1 MKQKSNEPSYPKG
14 RAPIRPE
21 LLAAKLAAI
30 RNYEYPKLLA
40 QMSANSRLAEMLWF
54 LQAMSLRPGG
64 LLKFVEDLVAEFPE
78 RLGTPTMLA
87 AKSENYRTSE
97 KLAIFYELPKAY
109 RPYIKQEG
117 DNYGVTE
124 EILGKLKTQEG
135 AKLDASDRRA
145 IESAVKEMDAEFFR
159 AICRQGALEKLP
171 EYFTALCTEE
181 GRAFGEWESRE
192 VRDEALAASYDDS
205 DGNERFGRLF
215 AQQAGIAPQP
225 IPAGSVWFFQDVMG
239 ALVQFMD
246 RAAVKV
252 KQRLAMTE
260 VAKLI
265 FDRLDYALAEK
276 VMVLIKGGSRFGK
289 TEAFSAWADMRPG
302 LARLVRVPCDNSMA
316 SFFKRIGEA
325 LGIDCSYGSNP
336 SRLKERV
343 EYIIQHS
350 GLFLLLDEAHFLAP
364 MNFTETTSPHRLN
377 WVRTE
382 VVDRHLPLAI
392 SVTPQAFKGAIDRFV
407 NKTRYDMTQFFG
419 RDFLPCV
426 LPEVLSEADLIAV
439 ARIHFPMLGDNALGY
454 IANEARLSQN
464 YLQAVEAIARY
475 TRFLAGKRGG
485 AVRLKDVET
494 AVSEVL
500 SRNPTIAE
508 QRTAGAQVDLQEA
521 APRVTRTAAGR
532 RVNEALKPV
541 SRGLQT
547 AGMDTDPEGA
557 FDSRALLG
565 AGARKV
571 EADLVPMEA

>member
-1 MKQKSNEPSYPKG
+1 MNQKSNEPSYPKG

-21 LLAAKLAAI
+21 LLAGKLAAI
-30 RNYEYPKLLA
+30 RNYEYPELLD
-40 QMSANSRLAEMLWF
+40 QMTANPRLVETLWF

-64 LLKFVEDLVAEFPE
+64 LLKFVEELLAEFPE
-78 RLGTPTMLA
+78 RLGTPTMLE
-87 AKSENYRTSE
+87 AKSENYRISE
-97 KLAIFYELPKAY
+97 KLAVFYELPSGY
-109 RPYIKQEG
+109 RPYIKLG
-117 DNYGVTE
+117 RDGVRGAILADMTAE
-124 EILGKLKTQEG
+124 EV
-135 AKLDASDRRA
+135 AKMDASDRRA
-145 IESAVKEMDAEFFR
+145 IESVVKEMDAASFR
-159 AICRQGALEKLP
+159 KICRRAALQQLP
-171 EYFTALCTEE
+171 EYFTALCTEK
-181 GRAFGEWESRE
+181 GREFGEVESGEDKAESLLRAMADFDE
-192 VRDEALAASYDDS
+192 DAVVR
-205 DGNERFGRLF
+205 F
-215 AQQAGIAPQP
+215 AQKAKITPQP
-225 IPAGSVWFFQDVMG
+225 IPAGSVWFFHDVMG

-246 RAAVKV
+246 RSAVKV

-276 VMVLIKGGSRFGK
+276 VMVRIEGGSRFGK
-289 TEAFSAWADMRPG
+289 TEALSAWVDMRPG

-350 GLFLLLDEAHFLAP
+350 GLFLVLDEAHFLAP

-407 NKTRYDMTQFFG
+407 KKTRYDMTQFFG
-419 RDFLPCV
+419 REFLPCV

-439 ARIHFPMLGDNALGY
+439 ARIHFPELGANALGY

-464 YLQAVEAIARY
+464 YLQAVEAIARR
-475 TRFLAGKRGG
+475 TRFLTSKRGG
-485 AVRLKDVET
+485 AVRLKDIET

-500 SRNPTIAE
+500 VRNTVSPDQGADAVQIDSQE
-508 QRTAGAQVDLQEA
+508 VDSRTASASAE
-521 APRVTRTAAGR
+521 R
-532 RVNEALKPV
+532 RVNEPLTPIA
-541 SRGLQT
+541 RGIQPGVLGI
-547 AGMDTDPEGA
+547 ANRGGSGPSSLRRVGTD
-557 FDSRALLG
+557 RAE
-565 AGARKV
+565 R
-571 EADLVPMEA
+571 DLVPMEA

>member
-1 MKQKSNEPSYPKG
+1 MIQNSNELSYPKG
-14 RAPIRPE
+14 RTPIRPE

-30 RNYEYPKLLA
+30 RNYEYPETLA
-40 QMSANSRLAEMLWF
+40 QMTANSRLVETLWF

-64 LLKFVEDLVAEFPE
+64 LLKFVEELLAEFPE
-78 RLGTPTMLA
+78 RLGTPTMV
-87 AKSENYRTSE
+87 KSKSKNYRISQ
-97 KLAIFYELPKAY
+97 KLAVFCEIPRWN
-109 RPYIKQEG
+109 RPHIKLG
-117 DNYGVTE
+117 RDNVRG
-124 EILGKLKTQEG
+124 EILAGMTMEEV
-135 AKLDASDRRA
+135 AKLDANDLRA
-145 IESAVKEMDAEFFR
+145 VESALKVMDAEFFR
-159 AICRQGALEKLP
+159 AICRRAAMEKLP
-171 EYFTALCTEE
+171 EYFTALCTEK
-181 GRAFGEWESRE
+181 GRAFGELESRE
-192 VRDEALAASYDDS
+192 VRDEAEAASDDDF
-205 DGNERFGRLF
+205 DGYERFRRLL

-276 VMVLIKGGSRFGK
+276 VMVRIEGGSRFGK
-289 TEAFSAWADMRPG
+289 TEALSAWVDMRPG

-407 NKTRYDMTQFFG
+407 KKTRYDMTQFFG
-419 RDFLPCV
+419 REFLPCV
-426 LPEVLSEADLIAV
+426 LPEVLSEADLISV

-464 YLQAVEAIARY
+464 YLQAVEAIARR

-500 SRNPTIAE
+500 ARNPISADQGTE
-508 QRTAGAQVDLQEA
+508 GAQIDSQEA
-521 APRVTRTAAGR
+521 APRVTRPAAGR
-532 RVNEALKPV
+532 RVNEPLKPV
-541 SRGLQT
+541 ARGFQP
-547 AGMDTDPEGA
+547 AGMGTDREEV
-557 FDSRALLG
+557 FDSCSLRG
-565 AGARKV
+565 AGPEMVVTEPESA
-571 EADLVPMEA
+571 AA

>member
-1 MKQKSNEPSYPKG
+1 MKQKSNEASYPKG
-14 RAPIRPE
+14 RTPIRPE

-30 RNYEYPKLLA
+30 RNYEYPELAA
-40 QMSANSRLAEMLWF
+40 QMTANPRLAEMLWF

-64 LLKFVEDLVAEFPE
+64 LLKFVEDLLTELPE
-78 RLGTPTMLA
+78 RLGTPTMVK
-87 AKSENYRTSE
+87 AKSDNYTLAE
-97 KLAIFYELPKAY
+97 KLAIFYELPEGC
-109 RPYIKQEG
+109 RPYIKRWRDEVMG
-117 DNYGVTE
+117 LNLTSMTKKEVA
-124 EILGKLKTQEG
+124 I
-135 AKLDASDRRA
+135 LDASDRRTVELA
-145 IESAVKEMDAEFFR
+145 MKEKDAEFFKGICCR
-159 AICRQGALEKLP
+159 AALEKLP

-181 GRAFGEWESRE
+181 GRAFGELESRE
-192 VRDEALAASYDDS
+192 VRDEALAASHDDF
-205 DGNERFGRLF
+205 DGDERFRRLL

-225 IPAGSVWFFQDVMG
+225 IPAGSVWFFQDIMG

-276 VMVLIKGGSRFGK
+276 VMVRIEGGSRFGK
-289 TEAFSAWADMRPG
+289 TEALSAWVDMRPG

-407 NKTRYDMTQFFG
+407 KKTRYDMTQFFG
-419 RDFLPCV
+419 REFLPCV
-426 LPEVLSEADLIAV
+426 LPEVLSEADLISV

-464 YLQAVEAIARY
+464 YLQAVEAIARR

-521 APRVTRTAAGR
+521 ATRATRPAAGR
-532 RVNEALKPV
+532 RVNEPLKPV
-541 SRGLQT
+541 ARGLQP
-547 AGMDTDPEGA
+547 AGMDIA
-557 FDSRALLG
+557 SNRLLDSSVLHG
-565 AGARKV
+565 AGTERV
-571 EADLVPMEA
+571 ERDLVPVEA

>member
-1 MKQKSNEPSYPKG
+1 MRQKSNEAAYPKG

-30 RNYEYPKLLA
+30 RNYEYPALLEEMTA
-40 QMSANSRLAEMLWF
+40 KPRLVETLWF

-64 LLKFVEDLVAEFPE
+64 LLKFVEELLAEFPE
-78 RLGTPTMLA
+78 RLGTPTMVK

-97 KLAIFYELPKAY
+97 KLAVFYELPRRS
-109 RPYIKQEG
+109 RPHIKLG
-117 DNYGVTE
+117 RDNVRGAILADMTKDEVT
-124 EILGKLKTQEG
+124 
-135 AKLDASDRRA
+135 KLDASDRRA
-145 IESAVKEMDAEFFR
+145 VESAVKEMDTESFR
-159 AICRQGALEKLP
+159 GICRRAAMEKLP
-171 EYFTALCTEE
+171 EYFTALCTEK
-181 GRAFGEWESRE
+181 GRGVGQVESWQ
-192 VRDEALAASYDDS
+192 DMDDDYSILDDLPDDS
-205 DGNERFGRLF
+205 CARVFL
-215 AQQAGIAPQP
+215 AQKAEAAPQP
-225 IPAGSVWFFQDVMG
+225 IPAGSGWFFQDVMG
-239 ALVQFMD
+239 AVAKFMD

-276 VMVLIKGGSRFGK
+276 VMVRIEGGSRFGK
-289 TEAFSAWADMRPG
+289 TEALSAWVDMRPG
-302 LARLVRVPCDNSMA
+302 LARLVRVPCDNSMV

-343 EYIIQHS
+343 EYVIQHS

-364 MNFTETTSPHRLN
+364 MNFTENTSPHRLN

-392 SVTPQAFKGAIDRFV
+392 SVTPQAFKGAIARFV
-407 NKTRYDMTQFFG
+407 KKTRYDMTQFFG
-419 RDFLPCV
+419 REFLPCV

-439 ARIHFPMLGDNALGY
+439 ARIHFPGLGDNALGY

-464 YLQAVEAIARY
+464 YLQAVEAIARR

-494 AVSEVL
+494 AASEVL
-500 SRNPTIAE
+500 ARNPISAD
-508 QRTAGAQVDLQEA
+508 QGDKGAQIDSREA
-521 APRVTRTAAGR
+521 APSVTRPAAGR
-532 RVNEALKPV
+532 RVNGPLKPV
-541 SRGLQT
+541 ARGVLPARMGT
-547 AGMDTDPEGA
+547 GKDEV
-557 FDSRALLG
+557 FDSCSLS
-565 AGARKV
+565 AGTERV
-571 EADLVPMEA
+571 ERDLVPMEA